1 MISTTNTT
9 ALQILKTLQS
19 NAYTK
24 NWSIDWEGPPNRGP
38 GLLGFG
44 GVGPT
49 SQIEPVSQAAK
60 DAIAK
65 ITAIISETGG
75 SVDLSGETYTHAS
88 VSAMDNATVVG
99 GDGNDSVSVYSY
111 ATVDAGAGDDSILTY
126 RYANVVAGEGDDWVY
141 AGNHSKVD
149 AGAGNDYVYGSRRTQ
164 VDGGDGNDAI
174 QTYGY
179 ATVDGGEGD
188 DFIVTYGG
196 ATVTGGD
203 GNDII
208 VATSDAASLAGRPNY
223 DEAGRPTSTKH
234 ALGLNDLDGGA
245 GDDYIEVSG
254 SSTVRGGTGN
264 DTIHLMDTA
273 SSVTLSDD
281 DREAVYST
289 GIRST
294 VTFAKGD
301 GQDAIIS
308 RDDFNLSIAGYGKDD
323 VTVTAEGDTYVVA
336 FTGSDERIELNL
348 SSGATAHLTFE
359 DGSSMDVTGSEAA
372 KQHHKLHWWQHLYA
386 GEAL

>member
-24 NWSIDWEGPPNRGP
+24 SWSIDWEGPPNRGP

-141 AGNHSKVD
+141 PGNHSKVD
-149 AGAGNDYVYGSRRTQ
+149 ARAGHAYVYRSPLPQ
-164 VDGGDGNDAI
+164 ADGGDGTHAI
-174 QTYGY
+174 PTHGY
-179 ATVDGGEGD
+179 PTLH
-188 DFIVTYGG
+188 G
-196 ATVTGGD
+196 AEHHHRTVTHGGPPAAA
-203 GNDII
+203 
-208 VATSDAASLAGRPNY
+208 ATTPA
-223 DEAGRPTSTKH
+223 
-234 ALGLNDLDGGA
+234 
-245 GDDYIEVSG
+245 
-254 SSTVRGGTGN
+254 
-264 DTIHLMDTA
+264 M
-273 SSVTLSDD
+273 
-281 DREAVYST
+281 
-289 GIRST
+289 
-294 VTFAKGD
+294 
-301 GQDAIIS
+301 S
-308 RDDFNLSIAGYGKDD
+308 RK
-323 VTVTAEGDTYVVA
+323 
-336 FTGSDERIELNL
+336 
-348 SSGATAHLTFE
+348 
-359 DGSSMDVTGSEAA
+359 
-372 KQHHKLHWWQHLYA
+372 
-386 GEAL
+386 